1 MVEGNGQGGNGKRG
15 RGDENL
21 GRGDGNHRGRSRV
34 RRNRAVKVVNGK
46 LVLLFLIL
54 FKNQDGSV
62 KKTI

>member
-1 MVEGNGQGGNGKRG
+1 MVQGHGQGDNGKRG
-15 RGDENL
+15 RGNENL